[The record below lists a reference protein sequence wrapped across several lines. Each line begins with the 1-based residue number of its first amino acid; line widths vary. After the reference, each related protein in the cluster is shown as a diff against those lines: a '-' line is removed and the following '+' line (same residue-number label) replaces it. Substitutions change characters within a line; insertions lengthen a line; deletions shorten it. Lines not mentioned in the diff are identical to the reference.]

1 MWTDNG
7 RPGTASERPN
17 LVLVVVD
24 TVRGSDLVPSD
35 RLPGIRDIAARGL
48 RFGRAISP
56 APWTLP
62 AHGSLFSGWLP
73 HRHGLTGDAAVIDG
87 RLRPV
92 DDKITALSSRWLP
105 VSLSEAG
112 YDTFAASA
120 NPWITARMGWDRG
133 FDRFVEVW
141 RSRSPRF
148 QVGDGR
154 ARGPRTKWLPDPA
167 GRAVRHGGRLAR
179 AVLGSEDSGATAAL
193 QAFRSWASERS
204 PRPWFAFFNLME
216 AHLPYLPPRPF
227 GPDGPLRRLAASR
240 LNARLTN
247 EFVIRFNVRREE
259 LSADDLEFLGELYRA
274 EIAYL
279 DQRLADLATE
289 LERVP
294 GDTVLVI
301 VGDHGEHLGEHHLLG
316 HQASVAHP
324 LLWVPLVVSG
334 PTDLVARGEIDEIV
348 STLRVWGTLR
358 QLAGLRADGTTA
370 FDPPGDE
377 AVAWYESAYVE
388 AAGARHVADMELADD
403 PKAARALRTRS
414 FAVYRGRHKLT
425 RGSDG
430 STSLYDID
438 ADPGETR
445 DLAASSPELLRAFDD
460 VWFPFEATPFDPAFP
475 GTPQDPDE
483 VEGLEEVERHL
494 ESLGYL

>member
-1 MWTDNG
+1 MWTENG
-7 RPGTASERPN
+7 RTGTASELPN

-73 HRHGLTGDAAVIDG
+73 HRHGLTGDAAVVDG
-87 RLRPV
+87 HLRPV
-92 DDKITALSSRWLP
+92 DERIAALSWRWLP
-105 VSLSEAG
+105 VSLAEAG
-112 YDTFAASA
+112 YETFAASA
-120 NPWITARMGWDRG
+120 NPWITSGMGWSRG

-148 QVGDGR
+148 QVGDRRGR
-154 ARGPRTKWLPDPA
+154 APRTRWLPDPA
-167 GRAVRHGGRLAR
+167 ARALRHGGRMAR
-179 AVLGSEDSGATAAL
+179 AVRGSEDSGATEAL
-193 QAFRSWASERS
+193 QAFRSWVSGRS
-204 PRPWFAFFNLME
+204 RPWFAFFNLME
-216 AHLPYLPPRPF
+216 AHLPYLPPRRF
-227 GPDGPLRRLAASR
+227 GPRGSMRRLEASR

-247 EFVIRFNVRREE
+247 EFVVRFNVGREE
-259 LSADDLEFLGELYRA
+259 LSEDDLEFLQELYRA

-279 DQRLADLATE
+279 DRRLADLAEE
-289 LERVP
+289 LDRAP
-294 GDTVLVI
+294 GTTVLVI

-316 HQASVAHP
+316 HQASLAHP

-334 PTDLVARGEIDEIV
+334 PRELVARGDV
-348 STLRVWGTLR
+348 DRSVTTLRVWDTLR
-358 QLAGLRADGTTA
+358 ALAGLPVEGATL
-370 FDPPGDE
+370 FDQPGED

-388 AAGARHVADMELADD
+388 AAGARQVAETELAGD
-403 PKAARALRTRS
+403 PEAARILRTRS
-414 FAVYRGRHKLT
+414 FAVYRDRYKLI

-430 STSLYDID
+430 SASLYDIET
-438 ADPGETR
+438 DPYETQ
-445 DLAASSPELLRAFDD
+445 DLSASSLEVVRAFDGTQ
-460 VWFPFEATPFDPAFP
+460 VPFETEPFDPAFP